1 MHRKTT
7 LAGVT
12 LADGMPPA
20 LAGAQDP
27 PVDPPADPPGGGPPA
42 GDPPA
47 DPPKMVDQ
55 AEVDRIV
62 QQRLERQRAQFGGT
76 PDEIKERLKKLDD
89 LEAASLSEKER
100 LEKERDDFKEA
111 AQTATQRAH
120 DALIQA
126 AVVAEASKAGAI
138 NPAAVVKLL
147 DKSSLTVG
155 DDGQVEGVEEAVTAL
170 LEAETYLVGTPP
182 MPNPGPG
189 GGGPRNTPPSGDLDS
204 QLSEAQ
210 KAGDWP
216 KVRALNAKKAAAL
229 RERVAT

>member
-12 LADGMPPA
+12 LANGLPPA

-27 PVDPPADPPGGGPPA
+27 PADPPADPPKNDPPPA
-42 GDPPA
+42 DPPV

-100 LEKERDDFKEA
+100 LEKERDDFKAE
-111 AQTATQRAH
+111 AQTATERAQT
-120 DALIQA
+120 ALIRA
-126 AVVAEASKAGAI
+126 AVIAQASKAGAVD
-138 NPAAVVKLL
+138 PDAVVALL

-155 DDGQVEGVEEAVTAL
+155 DDGQVEGVEDAVTAL
-170 LEAETYLVGTPP
+170 LEEKTYLVGTNST
-182 MPNPGPG
+182 PNPGPG
-189 GGGPRNTPPSGDLDS
+189 GGGPRNTPPAGNLDS

-216 KVRALNAKKAAAL
+216 KVRALNAQKAAAL
-229 RERVAT
+229 RERAAT